1 MTAYRKKKSKFYGSG
16 YLQPVVEFFKNHGTY
31 PKDIDLKI
39 RKFWKIYVISVI
51 LFIFFFMLLAMGV
64 FGDMPSFEEL
74 ENPKSNLATEIISSD
89 HKVLGTYYVQNRSN
103 IHFQELS
110 PFLVQALIATEDS
123 RFQSHAGIDFKAMFR
138 VGIGVITGRHSGGG
152 STITQQL
159 AKNLFPRGEDLSL
172 PGLIIRKFKEWIT
185 AVKLERNYTKEEII
199 AMYYNT
205 VDFGSQAFGIKS
217 GANTFFG
224 KSPAELTAEEASL
237 FVAVL
242 NAPTRYSPV
251 RNPENALRRRN
262 VVISQMENE
271 GFISEVQKDSLIAI
285 PIDMSHYRLMD
296 HKSGLATYLRELLRM
311 DLKDWCET
319 HYKSDGTPYNIYK
332 DGLKIYTTINSHMQE
347 YAEGAV
353 KKHLSGELQPAFF
366 RQWKGYKKA
375 PFSNDLTDKDI
386 AKIYDDAMK
395 RSDRYV
401 RMRQAGISKDSIR
414 KAFRTKTE
422 MKVFAWKGEID
433 TVMTPMDSIRY
444 SFFFLH
450 SGLLSIE
457 PSTGYVRA
465 YVGGI
470 DYRYFKFDHVKV
482 SKRQVGSTFK
492 PFLYTLAMQEG
503 EFSPCSKVP
512 NIPVTF
518 DMDDGT
524 VWAPQNSDDAHE
536 GEMVTLKWA
545 LANSVN
551 YISAYLMKKYSP
563 EAVIKIARKMG
574 VTSDIPAVPSIC
586 LGTPDISLYEMA
598 GAFNT
603 FANKGVFIEP
613 IIITRIEDKSG
624 NLIESFIPHKNEA
637 ISEETA
643 NLMLQLMKGVV
654 QSGTGARLRYRFKF
668 DNPIAGKTGTTQNQS
683 DGWFIGIT
691 PQLTTGVWVGGDI
704 RSIHFRSIA
713 MGQGASMALP
723 IWAYYMQQV
732 YADKSLGILKN
743 DFAQPSRPLSVDLN
757 CNGTDEETSEE
768 VFNQEEF

>member
-1 MTAYRKKKSKFYGSG
+1 MTAKRKKSGLSQSG
-16 YLQPVVEFFKNHGTY
+16 YLKPVVDFFKNDGSY
-31 PKDIDLKI
+31 PKDIDIHVK
-39 RKFWKIYVISVI
+39 KFWKAYYISVGAFS
-51 LFIFFFMLLAMGV
+51 LFFLLLIMGV
-64 FGDMPSFEEL
+64 FGEMPSFEEL

-103 IHFQELS
+103 IHFSELS
-110 PFLVQALIATEDS
+110 PYLVQALIATEDE
-123 RFQSHAGIDFKAMFR
+123 RFEDHAGIDFRAMFR
-138 VGIGVITGRHSGGG
+138 VALGVVTGRHSGGG

-159 AKNLFPRGEDLSL
+159 AKNLFPRGEHLSV
-172 PGLIIRKFKEWIT
+172 PGLVIRKFKEWIT

-217 GANTFFG
+217 GANTFFS
-224 KSPAELTAEEASL
+224 KSPAELTAEEAAL

-242 NAPTRYSPV
+242 NAPSRYSPV
-251 RNPENALRRRN
+251 RNPERALGRRN
-262 VVISQMENE
+262 VVLSQMENVD
-271 GFISEVQKDSLIAI
+271 FITEEQRDSLQAI
-285 PIDMSHYRLMD
+285 PLDMSHYRLMD
-296 HKSGLATYLRELLRM
+296 HKSGLATYLRELLRT
-311 DLKDWCET
+311 DLKEWCET
-319 HYKSDGTPYNIYK
+319 HYKSDGSPYNLYK
-332 DGLKIYTTINSHMQE
+332 DGLKIYTTINSRMQD
-347 YAEGAV
+347 YAEKAV
-353 KKHLSGELQPAFF
+353 KKHLAGELQPAFF
-366 RQWKGYKKA
+366 RQWKGKKNA
-375 PFSNDLTDKDI
+375 PFSYDLNDKDI

-395 RSDRYV
+395 RSDRYIN
-401 RMRQAGISKDSIR
+401 MRQSGISKDSIR
-414 KAFRTKTE
+414 KAFRTKVP
-422 MKVFAWKGEID
+422 MKIFSWKGDID
-433 TVMTPMDSIRY
+433 TVLTPMDSIRH

-470 DYRYFKFDHVKV
+470 DYRYFKYDHVKM
-482 SKRQVGSTFK
+482 SKRQIGSTFK

-503 EFSPCSKVP
+503 EFSPCTKVP
-512 NIPVTF
+512 NIPVSF
-518 DMDDGT
+518 EMDDGT
-524 VWAPQNSDDAHE
+524 VWCPSNSDDARE

-563 EAVIKIARKMG
+563 DAVIKIARKMG

-603 FANKGVFIEP
+603 FANKGVFIQP

-637 ISEETA
+637 INEETA
-643 NLMLQLMKGVV
+643 SLMLELMKGVV
-654 QSGTGARLRYRFKF
+654 QSGTGARLRYKFKF

-683 DGWFIGIT
+683 DGWFIGMV
-691 PQLTTGVWVGGDI
+691 PQLTTGVWVGGDV
-704 RSIHFRSIA
+704 RSIHFRSID

-743 DFAQPSRPLSVDLN
+743 DFAPSSRPLSVDLN
-757 CNGTDEETSEE
+757 CNGTDEEATEQT
-768 VFNQEEF
+768 FNQEEF